1 MDRTSFLALCLLIC
15 QVSKAENQ
23 LLDPGNCC
31 QLELTSVIDEGN
43 EKFIPRSAIAA
54 LSMNGMNV
62 YYFVFNNGWDLGV
75 INNTATGYAL
85 DFLGP
90 YYKWT
95 EGRVLSNPNDCV
107 LGWNVR
113 NGEVY
118 LDTNELF
125 YPRLDKRKEY
135 FGRSGPYVG
144 MTGNYHTIGTL
155 PSFAGT
161 DIRRGVFSRIQDMS
175 TVQLLYVDCAASL
188 KKLLS
193 SELYHIELDRSALS
207 FDKGK
212 PEEVVSS
219 TEVTNNS
226 DEDQKMKIDI
236 DAEIFSFLD
245 MRHESK
251 LQEISKTK
259 WGVHGSGDLGW
270 VGKILSMNFRPNGD
284 YDTESAKENF
294 TTTGRVVVQS
304 RRNVYRFNQK
314 IKVKARTRMQVLIK
328 TKPIK
333 GKTPFT
339 AYYKIS
345 AKSSPSIWTDERI
358 LRSIRRTGFT
368 DYEKIQKINGS
379 LIIPIKGH
387 LAVETGFETQ
397 AEIISTPLG
406 SSFPEEVSKKLLAP
420 VSYSVFPLDPIATLR
435 TAEG

>member
-1 MDRTSFLALCLLIC
+1 MKETSFVIILLLI
-15 QVSKAENQ
+15 SISSTRG
-23 LLDPGNCC
+23 LLYDPGNCC
-31 QLELTSVIDEGN
+31 KLDVKDLIDEGN
-43 EKFIPRSAIAA
+43 EKFVPTDAIPVVSAND
-54 LSMNGMNV
+54 MDV
-62 YYFVFNNGWDLGV
+62 YYFILNSGWTVGA
-75 INNTATGYAL
+75 INNSADGYAFDYNKKKYL
-85 DFLGP
+85 
-90 YYKWT
+90 KWT
-95 EGRVLSNPNDCV
+95 EGKVLTNPNDCV

-113 NGEVY
+113 NADIH
-118 LDTNELF
+118 LDTSKRF
-125 YPRLDKRKEY
+125 YPRLQRRREY
-135 FGRSGPYVG
+135 FGRSGSFIG
-144 MTGNYHTIGTL
+144 NTGDYHNASIYTNLFGI
-155 PSFAGT
+155 
-161 DIRRGVFSRIQDMS
+161 DIARGEVKDVKDMS
-175 TVQLLYVDCAASL
+175 TVELLYVDCAASL